1 MMDNRVNGSG
11 GSEDEGGWREARW
24 GFTYTLSSGTSLSNI
39 ESASPD
45 WDECRLDSTRVL
57 SSGTVST
64 ADLGSASELVLV
76 GEGNAVSSSSRSR

>member
-1 MMDNRVNGSG
+1 MDNRADGLG

-24 GFTYTLSSGTSLSNI
+24 GFTHISSSGTSLSNI
-39 ESASPD
+39 EPASPD

-64 ADLGSASELVLV
+64 ADLGSVSELVLV
-76 GEGNAVSSSSRSR
+76 GEGGAALESNGSW

>member
-1 MMDNRVNGSG
+1 MDNRAAGLG
-11 GSEDEGGWREARW
+11 GSEDNGGWREARW
-24 GFTYTLSSGTSLSNI
+24 GFTHTSSSSGTSLSNI

-76 GEGNAVSSSSRSR
+76 GEGRAAPESNGSW